1 MKAEDV
7 TDTLALACVS
17 IWLQHSIHDGDGKQL
32 MEFSILH
39 GDRPVGNFALVLVF
53 HPLIGLLPR
62 LFLLV
67 GFRNARVT

>member
-7 TDTLALACVS
+7 TDTLELACVS

-39 GDRPVGNFALVLVF
+39 GDRPVGNWLSSWCF
-53 HPLIGLLPR
+53 IR
-62 LFLLV
+62 
-67 GFRNARVT
+67 